1 MLFASCNGNNDAVVN
16 KVFIDSII
24 NDNKLSNLQQINDE
38 ELRFAKQ
45 RLDSLPGGL
54 IDAQKYAGAL
64 AGRFH
69 LYGDITALRSADSIM
84 RWINQQNV
92 EKDAAPLRTLAYYSI
107 LQHRFSLANNYVQK
121 ALSLG
126 SEKYI
131 SELLNFD
138 VAFEKG
144 QYTLAKNILQRI
156 KSTNEYGYFFRLSKY
171 QHWMGEMDSSINSLK
186 KASEL
191 AGSNT
196 RLMQTAI
203 SNLADL
209 YMHAAEVEKANYL
222 YMQSILLDKSD
233 LHSLM
238 GLGWI
243 ALIHDKN
250 DSLAERILKFVRSKT
265 TSPEPLL
272 MLMYVAQQRRD
283 TIAEKQYAQEFVLMV
298 SDSVYGDMYN
308 KYLVDIYSTTLNN
321 PGKAVAIAEK
331 ELKNR
336 CTPQTCSWLV
346 WSLFKNEEKD
356 RAMRVYEEHIS
367 GKPLEGLELYY
378 MGIIMKE
385 MKQGYNAEQYL
396 DAAWQNRFDLSP
408 AKASLLKSMLDR

>member
-38 ELRFAKQ
+38 ELRFNKQ

-144 QYTLAKNILQRI
+144 QYALAKNILQRI

-191 AGSNT
+191 AGNNT

-346 WSLFKNEEKD
+346 WSLFKNGEKD
-356 RAMRVYEEHIS
+356 RAMKVYEEHIS

-378 MGIIMKE
+378 LGIIMKE

-396 DAAWQNRFDLSP
+396 DAAWKNRFDLSP